1 MKILELKSKKII
13 EVNPFFGGRLI
24 EQGKAIM
31 APLSPVMKKEPKAEK
46 AQTEEEPQKARRKK
60 G

>member
-24 EQGKAIM
+24 EQGKAILPPL
-31 APLSPVMKKEPKAEK
+31 APRMEKEPQATKK
-46 AQTEEEPQKARRKK
+46 PQKVKREK
-60 G
+60 GDA

>member
-24 EQGKAIM
+24 EQGKAILPPP
-31 APLSPVMKKEPKAEK
+31 APRMEKEPQAEK
-46 AQTEEEPQKARRKK
+46 EPQKVQRKK